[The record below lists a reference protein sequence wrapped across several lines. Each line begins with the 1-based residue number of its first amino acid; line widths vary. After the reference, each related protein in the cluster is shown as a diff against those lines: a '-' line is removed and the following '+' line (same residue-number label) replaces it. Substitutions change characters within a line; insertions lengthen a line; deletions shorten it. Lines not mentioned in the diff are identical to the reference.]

1 MENLIYMFMFA
12 LMVTSVFG
20 QKHHVQK
27 TEMTGQKL
35 YSTTELHNGKKQSPI
50 NISTMSALKDNI
62 NIQLKYK
69 SSFLSVTNL
78 GHTIQ
83 FNYQPGSTITV
94 NNTVYNL
101 RQFHFHTPSEHLIDG
116 ITYPLEMHI
125 VNTVKDKHTGM
136 EEYTVIGIL
145 FKEGEKNAN
154 LQKILDNV
162 PENNETK
169 SDKSLNLNINDFL
182 NNDGNYYNYKGSL
195 TTPPYTES
203 VNWFVLSTILEASRK
218 QIKEL
223 NKLEHNNARHIQSL
237 FGRKIMLGNGL

>member
-1 MENLIYMFMFA
+1 MKNLIYIFIVAFMA
-12 LMVTSVFG
+12 TSIFG

-27 TEMTGQKL
+27 TELAGHKL
-35 YSTTELHNGKKQSPI
+35 YSTAEIHNGRKQSPI
-50 NISTMSALKDNI
+50 NISTMSATKDNI
-62 NIQLKYK
+62 KIQLKYK

-83 FNYQPGSTITV
+83 FNYQPGSTIAV
-94 NNTVYNL
+94 NNTVYDL

-162 PENNETK
+162 PENHETK

-182 NNDGNYYNYKGSL
+182 NSDASYYNYKGSL

-218 QIKEL
+218 QIQEF